1 MLNQI
6 KIFADTLHAEFP
18 NAKLKIMGV
27 QVPSVR
33 GGMGANY
40 GATGT
45 SYADGYGMVVTAL
58 NQNDA
63 YQEFANRPEYSGF
76 VEFVNVSAEF
86 DTEYNMSHAERA
98 VNTRNTGVT
107 EWVDTNGVHPDNNGY
122 LSIGDVCYRNFVA
135 NFCQ

>member
-1 MLNQI
+1 
-6 KIFADTLHAEFP
+6 
-18 NAKLKIMGV
+18 MGV

-40 GATGT
+40 DATGT

-86 DTEYNMSHAERA
+86 DTEYNMPHAERA
-98 VNTRNTGVT
+98 VNTRNTVVT